1 MPLSVVMEGQL
12 EREQQ
17 PQRRRELKGRL
28 RLLYTEVVSAYGR
41 LGYPGAQQ
49 RALDKGSVDE
59 AKAAAARLA
68 ELCIESP

>member
-1 MPLSVVMEGQL
+1 MEGQL

-17 PQRRRELKGRL
+17 PQRRRQLKGRL

-49 RALDKGSVDE
+49 RALGKGSVDE

-68 ELCIESP
+68 ELCIEPP

>member
-1 MPLSVVMEGQL
+1 MEGQL

-17 PQRRRELKGRL
+17 PQRQRELKGRL

-41 LGYPGAQQ
+41 LGYPGGRQ
-49 RALDKGSVDE
+49 RALDKGGVDE